1 MHCHRGYFFVE
12 DWRLIYIVT
21 TKAYMYHRF
30 FVEKYIVLLRVF
42 SSLGTL
48 SGVNPRDDRAHPDKL
63 PTIPNQANLIN
74 IWLRTTYSVHL
85 SPFPAPNESIFLTLE
100 ENPFSPKNIYR
111 PSKWLPSEH
120 SDLLLLPFFP
130 QSSDHEVFTCPW
142 SDPNSC
148 IRRLD

>member
-30 FVEKYIVLLRVF
+30 FVEKYIVLLIVF

-74 IWLRTTYSVHL
+74 I
-85 SPFPAPNESIFLTLE
+85 
-100 ENPFSPKNIYR
+100 
-111 PSKWLPSEH
+111 
-120 SDLLLLPFFP
+120 
-130 QSSDHEVFTCPW
+130 
-142 SDPNSC
+142 
-148 IRRLD
+148 